1 MPQKKIRFDLTLHTS
16 FGIMDLNNERRLNP
30 LSMGTA
36 SVWGQQ
42 LKSPC
47 EAHGMVRW
55 GSPKTPSQKQ
65 YRFLNL
71 KQDRKHIGVNVLK
84 EDDQIK

>member
-1 MPQKKIRFDLTLHTS
+1 MYEKRANKARKDLTLLWG

-36 SVWGQQ
+36 PVWGQQ

-71 KQDRKHIGVNVLK
+71 
-84 EDDQIK
+84 

>member
-1 MPQKKIRFDLTLHTS
+1 MYEKRGNRARKDLTLLWG

-36 SVWGQQ
+36 PVWGQQ

-71 KQDRKHIGVNVLK
+71 
-84 EDDQIK
+84 